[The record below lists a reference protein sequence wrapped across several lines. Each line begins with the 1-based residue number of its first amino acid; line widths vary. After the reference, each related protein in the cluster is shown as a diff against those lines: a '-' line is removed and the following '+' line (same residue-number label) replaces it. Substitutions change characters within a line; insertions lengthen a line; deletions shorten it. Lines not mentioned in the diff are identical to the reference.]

1 MSATREVKGRQKKKP
16 DAKKAASGPAKGGQ
30 ASKYGKGAPKGGGGG
45 GGGARTGA
53 RR

>member
-1 MSATREVKGRQKKKP
+1 MYPPREVKGRQKKKP
-16 DAKKAASGPAKGGQ
+16 DAKKGGSGPAKGGNV
-30 ASKYGKGAPKGGGGG
+30 SKHLKSVAK